1 MCADLEESDLEPL
14 EAFAEWARFALT
26 GDECFD
32 SSFASEI
39 AIRTNPAWD
48 QPGTLSGSNA
58 KTNPPENESDTKPD
72 FSIIQDA
79 NGTTFNAHKPVCSR

>member
-1 MCADLEESDLEPL
+1 MCADLEDSNDSPL

-32 SSFASEI
+32 ASYASKI
-39 AIRTNPAWD
+39 AQRSNPAWD

-58 KTNPPENESDTKPD
+58 KAKSTK
-72 FSIIQDA
+72 
-79 NGTTFNAHKPVCSR
+79 